1 MRYSH
6 TMRFFSSGLLMLFAL
21 SLMAQGVVQADED
34 HDQARRLKESG
45 LILPLEQI
53 IKAAQAEHPGRVIE
67 VDLESKKGRHV
78 YEVELLDKQGK
89 VWELYF
95 DAVSGE
101 LIKRKR
107 DD

>member
-1 MRYSH
+1 MRGLH
-6 TMRFFSSGLLMLFAL
+6 ITRFLSSGLLTVLLL
-21 SLMAQGVVQADED
+21 SAIVPAIAQADED
-34 HDQARRLKESG
+34 HEQARRLKESG
-45 LILPLEQI
+45 QILPLEQI

-67 VDLESKKGRHV
+67 VDLENKKGRHV
-78 YEVELLDKQGK
+78 YEVELLDQQGK

-107 DD
+107 GD